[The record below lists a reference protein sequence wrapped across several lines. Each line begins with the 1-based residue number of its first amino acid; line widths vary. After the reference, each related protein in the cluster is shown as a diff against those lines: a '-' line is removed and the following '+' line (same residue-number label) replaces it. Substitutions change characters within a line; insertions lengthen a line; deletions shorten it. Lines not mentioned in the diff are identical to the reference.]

1 MKIIETQKLDI
12 FESKVTGVVSV
23 FDEKTK
29 KLVSRPRMDEI
40 EVNIQASDIMP
51 MLGIKLI
58 ENGREI
64 YLSLMFN
71 DLKKFTEK
79 VIKELGI

>member
-1 MKIIETQKLDI
+1 MKIEETQKVDI

-40 EVNIQASDIMP
+40 EVNIQAGILK
-51 MLGIKLI
+51 MLGVKLV

-64 YLSLMFN
+64 YLNLMLN
-71 DLKKFTEK
+71 DLTKFVEK
-79 VIKELGI
+79 VAKETSI

>member
-1 MKIIETQKLDI
+1 MKIVGTQKLDI
-12 FESKVTGVVSV
+12 FETKVTGVVSV
-23 FDEKTK
+23 FDESTK
-29 KLVSRPRMDEI
+29 KLVARPRMDEF

-64 YLSLMFN
+64 YLSLMLN
-71 DLKKFTEK
+71 DLTKFVEK
-79 VIKELGI
+79 VAKETSI

>member
-1 MKIIETQKLDI
+1 MKIIGTQKLDI
-12 FESKVTGVVSV
+12 FETKVTGVVSV
-23 FDEKTK
+23 FDESTK
-29 KLVSRPRMDEI
+29 KLVARPRMDEF

-64 YLSLMFN
+64 YLSLMLN
-71 DLKKFTEK
+71 DLTKFVEK
-79 VIKELGI
+79 VAKETSI

>member
-1 MKIIETQKLDI
+1 MKIIGTQKLDI

-40 EVNIQASDIMP
+40 EVNIQAGILK
-51 MLGIKLI
+51 MLGVKLI

-64 YLSLMFN
+64 YLNLMLD
-71 DLKKFTEK
+71 DLAKFVEK
-79 VIKELGI
+79 VAKETSI